1 MNTPSFTATKI
12 IQIFAYLGG
21 KLQTKDDN
29 FYLLSQEDATQT
41 QVLPLHDPSTFPP
54 LTHPVLQL
62 LKYSRFLSRYL
73 GGKFIDL
80 RKIVTKDDKIYLLSQ
95 EDVDPNGPQT
105 PIRSRRLEQPL
116 QLAATTDKYREFGD
130 ATEEF
135 ENDAGSYQ

>member
-1 MNTPSFTATKI
+1 MNTPSFAAAKI
-12 IQIFAYLGG
+12 VHIFAYLGG
-21 KLQTKDDN
+21 KLQ
-29 FYLLSQEDATQT
+29 
-41 QVLPLHDPSTFPP
+41 
-54 LTHPVLQL
+54 
-62 LKYSRFLSRYL
+62 
-73 GGKFIDL
+73 
-80 RKIVTKDDKIYLLSQ
+80 TKDDKIYLLSQ